1 MTNESIRWSA
11 ERRRTAGG
19 REPPFLLKP
28 AVKNYLWGGRRLRDE
43 YSKESVLSPLAE
55 TWECST
61 HPNGPSIAASG
72 RFSGTTLAE
81 IIREHPEFLGEHP
94 ESGGELPVLVKLID
108 AKRELSIQVHPDD
121 AYAAAHE
128 NGQRGKSEMWYVL
141 DAEPG
146 AELVYGLKHDM
157 TREALCRSIQEGTI
171 ERHVQKV
178 PVRKDDVFY
187 VEAGTIHAIGAGVLI
202 AEIQENSD
210 LTYRLYDYRRIDKDG
225 KLRELHV
232 GKALEAAN
240 LRGERSPRQV
250 PRVLRYRRGYASELL
265 CRCQCF
271 EVHRIL
277 INTERCLNL
286 VRYRADS
293 LSFRAL
299 LCLQGCGVLLIE
311 NGSSLLFFK
320 GDCIFF
326 PADSAEVRLHGRA
339 QFLDVRG

>member
-1 MTNESIRWSA
+1 MTSKSTLWSA

-19 REPPFLLKP
+19 GEPPFLLKP
-28 AVKNYLWGGRRLRDE
+28 AVKNYLWGGRRLQDE
-43 YSKESVLSPLAE
+43 FSKESVLSPLAE

-61 HPNGPSIAASG
+61 HPNGPSVAAGG
-72 RFSGTTLAE
+72 RFAGIPLDE
-81 IIREHPEFLGEHP
+81 IIRLHPEFLGEHP
-94 ESGGELPVLVKLID
+94 GSGGELPLLIKLID
-108 AKRELSIQVHPDD
+108 AKRDLSIQVHPDD

-128 NGQRGKSEMWYVL
+128 EGQRGKSEMWYVL

-146 AELVYGLKHDM
+146 AELVYGLKRDM
-157 TREALCRSIQEGTI
+157 SREALYRSIRSGTI
-171 ERHVQKV
+171 ERHVQKI
-178 PVRKDDVFY
+178 PVQKDDVFY

-210 LTYRLYDYRRIDKDG
+210 LTYRLYDYQRVDRDG
-225 KLRELHV
+225 KARELHV
-232 GKALEAAN
+232 DKALEAAN
-240 LRGERSPRQV
+240 LRREEEPRQA

-265 CRCQCF
+265 CRSPYF

-277 INTERCLNL
+277 INTERCQGL

-299 LCLQGCGVLLIE
+299 LCLQGCGALLME
-311 NGSSLLFFK
+311 NGNTLLFFK